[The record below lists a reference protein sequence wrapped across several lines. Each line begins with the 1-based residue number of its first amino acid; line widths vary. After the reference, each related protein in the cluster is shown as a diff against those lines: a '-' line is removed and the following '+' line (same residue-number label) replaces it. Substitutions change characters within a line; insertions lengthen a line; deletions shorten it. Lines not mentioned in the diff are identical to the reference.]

1 MLKLLKK
8 SSIVCFLHL
17 FSVLFDSN
25 QYLADLI
32 LIKMRNFKN
41 KIAVITGASSGI
53 GQALSIELAKKGAVL
68 ILSDK
73 NAAGLEETKSKV
85 ETIGASCY
93 TYVVD
98 VSKEKEIKEFVKAVL
113 KEHGHID
120 LLFNNAGFALGK
132 ISMQQV
138 KMEDFHKI
146 VDVNLWGVINHT
158 KEFLDTLLSRP
169 EAVIVNVSSLFGL
182 VGVPDQVPYCTTK
195 FAVRGFTEA
204 LRSDLYNTNIE
215 VYCVHPGGINTNIY
229 KNAIHY
235 ESNPKLDRSFQKA
248 LERTTP
254 EEAAKTIIKHIE
266 KKRERVL
273 IGIDAEMGDRLAR
286 TMPSSYGTVVR
297 KLFDFISK

>member
-1 MLKLLKK
+1 
-8 SSIVCFLHL
+8 
-17 FSVLFDSN
+17 
-25 QYLADLI
+25 
-32 LIKMRNFKN
+32 MRNFKH
-41 KIAVITGASSGI
+41 KIAVVTGAGSGI
-53 GQALSIELAKKGAVL
+53 GQALSVELAKKGASLV
-68 ILSDK
+68 LSDK
-73 NAAGLEETKSKV
+73 NADTLVETKSKV
-85 ETIGASCY
+85 ETIGASCS

-98 VSKEKEIKEFVKAVL
+98 ISKEQEIKDFVKVVL

-158 KEFLDTLLSRP
+158 KEFLDTLVSRP
-169 EAVIVNVSSLFGL
+169 EAVIVNTSSLFGL

-204 LRSDLYNTNIE
+204 LRLDLADTNVE

-229 KNAIHY
+229 KNAVHY
-235 ESNPKLDRSFQKA
+235 ESNPKLDKNFQRA

-254 EEAAKTIIKHIE
+254 EEAAKTIIRSIE
-266 KKRERVL
+266 KKNERIL

-286 TMPSSYGTVVR
+286 TMPSSYGIVI
-297 KLFDFISK
+297 KKMFDFIAK